1 MGELLGYARTSTKE
15 QRLDLQLDALRAAGV
30 KECYLYHDQASGA
43 RKDRPG
49 FLQCLHDLREG
60 DSLVVWKLDRLAR
73 SLRHCLE
80 LLDDLKARQVQLV
93 VLEGPFAHTS
103 QETSEGK
110 LLFGIFAAFAEFER
124 DLIRDRVLAGLTA
137 ARARGRTGGRKPKL
151 SPAQHQL
158 AVQMARGG
166 TAVTTIARQ
175 LGCAR
180 QTVYKALAQA
190 PTAMPTAHVHRN
202 GVVGVVD

>member
-103 QETSEGK
+103 GDQ
-110 LLFGIFAAFAEFER
+110 
-124 DLIRDRVLAGLTA
+124 
-137 ARARGRTGGRKPKL
+137 
-151 SPAQHQL
+151 
-158 AVQMARGG
+158 
-166 TAVTTIARQ
+166 
-175 LGCAR
+175 
-180 QTVYKALAQA
+180 
-190 PTAMPTAHVHRN
+190 
-202 GVVGVVD
+202 

>member
-1 MGELLGYARTSTKE
+1 VGELLGYARTSTKE

-30 KECYLYHDQASGA
+30 KERYLYQDQASGA

-49 FLQCLHDLREG
+49 FLQCLHDLRE
-60 DSLVVWKLDRLAR
+60 DDRLVVWKLDRLAR
-73 SLRHCLE
+73 SLRHCIE
-80 LLDDLKARQVQLV
+80 LLDELKTRHVQLV

-103 QETSEGK
+103 PETSEGK

-137 ARARGRTGGRKPKL
+137 ARSRGRTGGRRPKL
-151 SPAQHQL
+151 TPQQHAL

-166 TAVTTIARQ
+166 TAVTEIARHF
-175 LGCAR
+175 GCAR
-180 QTVYKALAQA
+180 QTVYKALAQ
-190 PTAMPTAHVHRN
+190 TRV
-202 GVVGVVD
+202 VVD

>member
-30 KECYLYHDQASGA
+30 KDRYLYQDQASGA

-60 DSLVVWKLDRLAR
+60 DSLVVWRLDRLAR
-73 SLRHCLE
+73 SLRHCIE

-93 VLEGPFAHTS
+93 VLEGPFAHAS
-103 QETSEGK
+103 PETSEGK

-137 ARARGRTGGRKPKL
+137 ARARGRTGGRRPKL
-151 SPAQHQL
+151 SLAQQHL

-166 TAVTTIARQ
+166 AAVAEIARHF
-175 LGCAR
+175 GCAR
-180 QTVYKALAQA
+180 QTVYKALAHAGQA
-190 PTAMPTAHVHRN
+190 AVA
-202 GVVGVVD
+202 D

>member
-15 QRLDLQLDALRAAGV
+15 QRLDLQLDALRVAGV
-30 KECYLYHDQASGA
+30 KERYLYSDQASGA

-49 FLQCLHDLREG
+49 FVQCLHDLREG

-73 SLRHCLE
+73 SLRHCME
-80 LLDDLKARQVQLV
+80 LLDELKTLHVSLV
-93 VLEGPFAHTS
+93 VLEGPFAHAS
-103 QETSEGK
+103 PATSEGK

-137 ARARGRTGGRKPKL
+137 ARSRGRTGGRRPKL
-151 SPAQHQL
+151 SPKQQEL

-166 TAVTTIARQ
+166 TAVTEIARH

-180 QTVYKALAQA
+180 QTIYTALAQA
-190 PTAMPTAHVHRN
+190 KT
-202 GVVGVVD
+202 VVD

>member
-1 MGELLGYARTSTKE
+1 MGEMLGYARTSTKE

-30 KECYLYHDQASGA
+30 KERYLYSDQVSGA

-60 DSLVVWKLDRLAR
+60 DCLVVWRLDRLAR
-73 SLRHCLE
+73 SLRHCIE
-80 LLDDLKARQVQLV
+80 LLDEIKARRVALV
-93 VLEGPFAHTS
+93 VLEGPFAHAS
-103 QETSEGK
+103 PETSEGK

-137 ARARGRTGGRKPKL
+137 ARSRGRTGGRRPKL
-151 SPAQHQL
+151 SVSQQREAQVL
-158 AVQMARGG
+158 ARGG
-166 TAVTTIARQ
+166 MPIAEIARRFA
-175 LGCAR
+175 CAR

-190 PTAMPTAHVHRN
+190 QPAQAEAA
-202 GVVGVVD
+202 D